1 MQEVVGVVRE
11 VDSCFP
17 YGDPSE
23 DRENMTIALGEVA
36 AMAWRRSFIMRQD
49 SRARSM
55 KSLKIRQVIGHLLG
69 GPLS

>member
-36 AMAWRRSFIMRQD
+36 AMAWRRSFIMRQ
-49 SRARSM
+49 
-55 KSLKIRQVIGHLLG
+55 GF
-69 GPLS
+69 